1 MPEMHWRGPGFMY
14 NACGPFTKYKEY
26 KKLKKLEIYDIFIK
40 KNLIKR
46 AFNMIRFIESLRIT

>member
-40 KNLIKR
+40 KN
-46 AFNMIRFIESLRIT
+46 